1 MRSLLLVGV
10 ALFACAGTPSARAQI
25 PVTDAANLGQQI
37 LHYGQMLKDYAQ
49 QELQYARQ
57 GQQLAQ
63 EAQMVATEAQ
73 TLNAFVQNPN
83 LGAAMGLMGQAG
95 LGNSMPVN
103 PYAVQGLLNG
113 QGGIS
118 GALGSLSSLST
129 GSFNSN
135 SYYNA
140 NNGSWLGTESA
151 NRSNGDAGAQGIG
164 MNALQQ
170 IAQHIPIMQALR
182 TQLLAA
188 TTPKQVQDAQAA
200 LETEQVW
207 ATNMNGQ
214 IQASAL
220 MYAAQRDANEER
232 QNQRLDQSIDNAL
245 NQAKTR
251 GYWQ

>member
-1 MRSLLLVGV
+1 
-10 ALFACAGTPSARAQI
+10 
-25 PVTDAANLGQQI
+25 
-37 LHYGQMLKDYAQ
+37 
-49 QELQYARQ
+49 
-57 GQQLAQ
+57 
-63 EAQMVATEAQ
+63 
-73 TLNAFVQNPN
+73 
-83 LGAAMGLMGQAG
+83 
-95 LGNSMPVN
+95 
-103 PYAVQGLLNG
+103 
-113 QGGIS
+113 
-118 GALGSLSSLST
+118 
-129 GSFNSN
+129 
-135 SYYNA
+135 
-140 NNGSWLGTESA
+140 
-151 NRSNGDAGAQGIG
+151 

-170 IAQHIPIMQALR
+170 IAQHIPVMQALR